1 MFRICLLSAAMVLAS
16 APACGA
22 ASVFTDL
29 HGKSC
34 KVLESDQQTRIST
47 RRCPGVG
54 GYSLLV
60 HEANAQTS
68 IDIVT
73 PKGAVYPL
81 EYWEVVTPGFSYV
94 GRKAEWR
101 VTRSG
106 NKLVPAA
113 LLVRLN
119 TINAEMEG
127 PRVAAGSILTASRI
141 ARDGAC
147 VVYQGEGVS
156 RSADELARKAADQL
170 GSKCLGIY
178 TAATGQ

>member
-1 MFRICLLSAAMVLAS
+1 MLRYCILSAALVVA
-16 APACGA
+16 AGPAYGA

-34 KVLESDQQTRIST
+34 KTIEADRHSGAST
-47 RRCPGVG
+47 RRCTGVA

-60 HEANAQTS
+60 HEASAQTS

-73 PKGAVYPL
+73 PQGRVYPL
-81 EYWEVVTPGFSYV
+81 EFWEVVTPGYSYV

-101 VTRSG
+101 VGIRDG
-106 NKLVPAA
+106 KLAPSA

-119 TINAEMEG
+119 TINSDFEG

-147 VVYQGEGVS
+147 VVYQGDAGT
-156 RSADELARKAADQL
+156 RSADQQARSAAAHPA
-170 GSKCLGIY
+170 SKCLGIY
-178 TAATGQ
+178 TAAAR

>member
-1 MFRICLLSAAMVLAS
+1 MFRFCLLSAALAL
-16 APACGA
+16 AATPAQGA

-34 KVLESDQQTRIST
+34 TVLDIDQHSGGST
-47 RRCPGVG
+47 RRCAGVG
-54 GYSLLV
+54 GYALLV
-60 HEANAQTS
+60 HEANGQSS

-73 PKGAVYPL
+73 PQGAVYPL
-81 EYWEVVTPGFSYV
+81 QYWEVVTPGFSTI
-94 GRKAEWR
+94 GRMAEWR

-106 NKLVPAA
+106 SKLVPSA

-119 TINAEMEG
+119 TINGEMQG

-156 RSADELARKAADQL
+156 RHADQAARKALAQA
-170 GSKCLGIY
+170 GRKCLGIF
-178 TAATGQ
+178 TASADR